1 MPPQVQDGRV
11 QHGGHRV
18 LRRGQDPLLRV
29 QDGEN
34 LQEVVVVGQV
44 REVRH
49 GEGGQPARPHP
60 LELLNGWRRLQKI
73 SKQDS
78 TAAKETERRLF
89 LAVRRGLGYF
99 GVRIDGKLDL
109 KDGQ

>member
-29 QDGEN
+29 QDGED
-34 LQEVVVVGQV
+34 LQEVVMVGQV

-60 LELLNGWRRLQKI
+60 LELLNGWRRLPRFRNRTRPPLRRRNG
-73 SKQDS
+73 DS
-78 TAAKETERRLF
+78 SWRSGEVWDIPVFEST
-89 LAVRRGLGYF
+89 GNW
-99 GVRIDGKLDL
+99 I
-109 KDGQ
+109 